1 MSIFQQGEQQQ
12 IRTLDKTMPHVI
24 YLAPHL
30 CDEIELRML
39 NITIQHLRE
48 NMNQHS
54 SLYLTTDDILKLPFS
69 TKRTV
74 LALNS
79 FNEIH
84 VPENPKDYQ
93 IHAQSLCE
101 KKMMNVQVLQ
111 ASPER
116 ETWFAMKD
124 PLCCIDDMEDEDFL
138 IQAMELSSPSSL
150 KEAFVSVSVL
160 NRIFANEEK
169 THILIQNGRVV
180 PSSL

>member
-1 MSIFQQGEQQQ
+1 
-12 IRTLDKTMPHVI
+12 
-24 YLAPHL
+24 
-30 CDEIELRML
+30 
-39 NITIQHLRE
+39 
-48 NMNQHS
+48 
-54 SLYLTTDDILKLPFS
+54 
-69 TKRTV
+69 
-74 LALNS
+74 
-79 FNEIH
+79 
-84 VPENPKDYQ
+84 
-93 IHAQSLCE
+93 
-101 KKMMNVQVLQ
+101 MMNVQVLQ